1 MTGAESLVDKLLLF
15 GLGQEAG
22 GGKDNAVT
30 HDDRSVMER
39 GVLEEDISEKLFTG
53 NGVQDSTRVYLLAK
67 LCLTLDND
75 ERTCGGG

>member
-1 MTGAESLVDKLLLF
+1 
-15 GLGQEAG
+15 
-22 GGKDNAVT
+22 
-30 HDDRSVMER
+30 MER